1 MQPTGDGMIPMDF
14 PMMIHKVL
22 STKESWD
29 SDVTVFMHY
38 AQTDRAQCLPFS
50 LLVERP

>member
-1 MQPTGDGMIPMDF
+1 MQPTDDGMIPMDF
-14 PMMIHKVL
+14 PMMIQEVL
-22 STKESWD
+22 SAKESWD

-38 AQTDRAQCLPFS
+38 AQTDCAQCLPFS